1 MKAVVLAAGEG
12 KRLRPLTYTRPKPL
26 FPVAGKFFIEH
37 TLSALKSANIDV
49 LFLIVGYESKA
60 IRDHLSDGSKHGL
73 KITYV
78 EQKEQKGTAHAIGL
92 LENFTKSEPFLV
104 VYGDVLV
111 KPKNFENMIKMWEEK
126 EGLTSSILSVTRVEE
141 PSQFGT
147 VETKN
152 GEVTKIVEKPKNG
165 STTSNLVNAG
175 IYIFTQEIFD
185 IIKKTKI
192 SQRGEFEVTDSIQ
205 IMINQGGK
213 IKAYEIE
220 GWWIDVGRPWDLL
233 EANKLLLEENKE
245 NLKIEGEAEEGARI
259 KGPVGVKENAIIRA
273 GAYIIGPTL
282 IDKDADI
289 GPNCFIRPHTY
300 LAEKVHIGN
309 ACEVK
314 NSIILRKTQIGHL
327 SYVGDSIIGEN
338 CNFGAGTKIANLR
351 HDDKPVKI
359 LINGKKISS
368 GRRKLGVIMGDNT
381 KTGIGSL
388 IMPGAT
394 LGPNSALGPGAICY
408 EYVPPNTFLIEKRE
422 KEELEWPPE
431 E

>member
-12 KRLRPLTYTRPKPL
+12 KRLRPLTFTRPKPL

-37 TLSALKSANIDV
+37 TISAFKSANIDE

-60 IRDHLSDGSKHGL
+60 IRDHLSDKSKHGI

-92 LENFTKSEPFLV
+92 LENFTRSDPFLV

-111 KPKNFENMIKMWEEK
+111 KPKNFENIIKMWEEK
-126 EGLTSSILSVTRVEE
+126 EGLANSILSVTRVED

-152 GEVTKIVEKPKNG
+152 GEITKIVEKPKN
-165 STTSNLVNAG
+165 SSATSNLVNAG

-185 IIKKTKI
+185 AIKKTKI
-192 SQRGEFEVTDSIQ
+192 SQRGELEVTESIQ
-205 IMINQGGK
+205 IMINKVGK
-213 IKAYEIE
+213 IIPYEIE

-245 NLKIEGEAEEGARI
+245 NLKIEGEVEKGARI

-314 NSIILRKTQIGHL
+314 NSIILKKTQIGHL

-351 HDDKPVKI
+351 HDDKPIKV

-394 LGPNSALGPGAICY
+394 LGPNSALGPGTICY
-408 EYVPPNTFLIEKRE
+408 EHIPPNTFLTEKRE
-422 KEELEWPPE
+422 KEQLKWPPE